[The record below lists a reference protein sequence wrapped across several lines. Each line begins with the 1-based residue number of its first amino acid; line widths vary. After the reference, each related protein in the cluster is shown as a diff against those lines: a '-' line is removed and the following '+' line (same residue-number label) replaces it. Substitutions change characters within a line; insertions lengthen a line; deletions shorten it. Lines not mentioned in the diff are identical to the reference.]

1 MKARIWKSLLLITA
15 LSVVSI
21 VGWGV
26 YIVVHY
32 LGTSPRF
39 EVRKV
44 AVAGLRRVESTAVLV
59 QAGLPDKV
67 NVFSVDLAK
76 VRERV
81 EELKWVR
88 FATVQRVLPDA
99 IGIKIIER
107 RPVGLAR
114 IRGEILQFD
123 AEAELLEH
131 DPGDVVNAP
140 ILHGLEP
147 KARDENKKKVAL
159 YRQVMEELHG
169 QSELSEIHISDS
181 GEVSVISQNEPLLVN
196 LGAGDFRERWGQY
209 LQLRAKIQT
218 EFPEAVQVDL
228 RFANQMILKIKPDD
242 AVEEKVVW
250 DAEKKSL

>member
-1 MKARIWKSLLLITA
+1 MKSRTWKWFLLITT
-15 LSVVSI
+15 LVVVGI
-21 VGWGV
+21 VGWSA

-44 AVAGLRRVESTAVLV
+44 AVAGLRRVESTEVLD
-59 QAGLPDKV
+59 QADLPDKV
-67 NVFSVDLAK
+67 NVFAVDLAK

-81 EELKWVR
+81 EGLKWVR

-99 IGIKIIER
+99 IGIKIVER
-107 RPVGLAR
+107 QPTGLAR

-123 AEAELLEH
+123 SEAELLEH
-131 DPGDVVNAP
+131 DPGDAANSP
-140 ILHGLEP
+140 ILHGLESND
-147 KARDENKKKVAL
+147 RDGNKKKVDL